1 MQNMSCSELVAALS
15 ETISAAA
22 VEAVKLQDEIN
33 KDYEEKDAAEAE
45 MHEGAR
51 NKDEKKYRNSRLR
64 FDMLIEYIDSQERE
78 LYRLQDGSLITP
90 EERAAIRA
98 RMFAECNEIETA
110 AALKIDD
117 LLKEAARV
125 KADLKTA
132 IAERNRVLFMLH
144 EAVRPKNADGSPRGP
159 ERYTDGI
166 VTPYLNEIE
175 NLKTPAAAFFDV
187 FVRNHRRK

>member
-1 MQNMSCSELVAALS
+1 MSCAELVAALS

-22 VEAVKLQDEIN
+22 VEAVMLQSEID
-33 KDYEEKDAAEAE
+33 KSYAERDAAEAE

-64 FDMLIEYIDSQERE
+64 FDMLTEYIDAQERE

-98 RMFAECNEIETA
+98 RMFAECDRIEEA

-117 LLKEAARV
+117 LLKEAVRV
-125 KADLKTA
+125 KADMKA
-132 IAERNRVLFMLH
+132 GIAERNRVLFMLH

-166 VTPYLNEIE
+166 VSPYLDEIE
-175 NLKTPAAAFFDV
+175 NLKTPPAAFFSI
-187 FVRNHRRK
+187 FVRDHKQN